1 MIRLIEFSNYIYY
14 KVVNL
19 HNVNTNVEADCFV
32 FFEYISTWTGTDWKL
47 KYLTVLTANIKLSIW
62 LDIWIN
68 FAETVIMT
76 ADKNKVILW

>member
-14 KVVNL
+14 EVVNL
-19 HNVNTNVEADCFV
+19 HKVNTNVEADCLV
-32 FFEYISTWTGTDWKL
+32 FFAYIFIWIGTDWKL

-76 ADKNKVILW
+76 ADKSKAIL

>member
-32 FFEYISTWTGTDWKL
+32 FLHIFLYELELIGNS
-47 KYLTVLTANIKLSIW
+47 SI
-62 LDIWIN
+62 
-68 FAETVIMT
+68 
-76 ADKNKVILW
+76 